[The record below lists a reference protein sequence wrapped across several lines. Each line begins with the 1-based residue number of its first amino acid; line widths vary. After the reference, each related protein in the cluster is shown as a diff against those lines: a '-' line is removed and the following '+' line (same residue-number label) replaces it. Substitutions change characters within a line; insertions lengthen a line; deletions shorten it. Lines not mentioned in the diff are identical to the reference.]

1 MRRNRLLL
9 AAAAGVA
16 AVETLVARAG
26 PDHYHTAVVAS
37 GRVRLG
43 IERQ

>member
-26 PDHYHTAVVAS
+26 PDHDHATVVTRW
-37 GRVRLG
+37 RV
-43 IERQ
+43 